1 MISLTRRTLL
11 IVVLAS
17 FSPLTVAQT
26 FPEKPLR
33 IVVPFPAGG
42 TVDGLARALAR
53 GLSEG
58 FGQPV
63 IVENKPGANT
73 MIGADFVAKS
83 PPDGHTYLLA
93 TDATVSI
100 SPFLYTKM
108 SYNPQADFVPVSAVA
123 HVLEHLFVGAHVPV
137 NTMQEFITY
146 AKSQP
151 GKLNYGSYGRGSS
164 GHIEFEAL
172 KVAAGIDVTHIPFKG
187 AAEVYP
193 AMLAGHIDAAISSV
207 VTPLPH
213 VRAGKIKAIAVM
225 GLQRS
230 LALPHVPT
238 FKESGVPGFEVNP
251 WFGLLAPAKTPPAI
265 LDRMTAEV
273 AKVVGSQE
281 FREKY
286 IDALGLAPAPLGR
299 SYFADLLKSDL
310 AKYEKFVQNANL
322 KPE

>member
-1 MISLTRRTLL
+1 MITLMRRIVLL
-11 IVVLAS
+11 AALVPL
-17 FSPLTVAQT
+17 SPWAAAQT
-26 FPEKPLR
+26 FPGKPLR

-42 TVDGLARALAR
+42 PVDGLARALGR
-53 GLSEG
+53 GLGEV

-83 PPDGHTYLLA
+83 APDGYTYLLA

-100 SPFLYTKM
+100 SPFVYTKM
-108 SYNPQADFVPVSAVA
+108 PYNPQADLVPVSAVT
-123 HVLEHLFVGAHVPV
+123 HVPEYLFVGTHVPA
-137 NTMQEFITY
+137 NTMQEFIAY
-146 AKSQP
+146 AKAQG
-151 GKLNYGSYGRGSS
+151 GKLNYGSYGSGSS
-164 GHIEFEAL
+164 GHLEFEAL
-172 KVAAGIDVTHIPFKG
+172 KVATGIDVAHVPFKG

-193 AMLAGHIDAAISSV
+193 AMLAGRIDAAISSV

-213 VRAGKIKAIAVM
+213 VRTGRIKAIAVM
-225 GLQRS
+225 GLQRTS
-230 LALPHVPT
+230 VLPNVPT

-273 AKVVGSQE
+273 AKVAGSQE

-286 IDALGLAPAPLGR
+286 IEAVGLAPAPLGR
-299 SYFADLLKSDL
+299 AYFADLLKSDL
-310 AKYEKFVQNANL
+310 EKYARYVKNANI